1 MLSLTFLQLETISV
15 VGCCCCLLCSV
26 VSFVSLHARTYIV
39 KTTIR
44 QQTDVQ
50 ADRQKGRCLAACASS
65 SSPVL
70 DCYKYIVHPYV
81 CCCVVIVPR
90 MGINDRR
97 HACTLVGYKQLYYT
111 VCVQEV
117 GSFDLHLKRKCTAR

>member
-1 MLSLTFLQLETISV
+1 MFNLVNDEDDYDDEVVGRLLSLTFLQLETISV

-26 VSFVSLHARTYIV
+26 VSFVSLHARAYIV

-50 ADRQKGRCLAACASS
+50 ADRQTDRCLAACASS

-70 DCYKYIVHPYV
+70 DCYKYIVHTYICMLL
-81 CCCVVIVPR
+81 CCNCSTN
-90 MGINDRR
+90 G
-97 HACTLVGYKQLYYT
+97 H
-111 VCVQEV
+111 
-117 GSFDLHLKRKCTAR
+117 